1 MYQHNDNSFS
11 PIHEQA
17 IISANIGLLLIGS
30 LGINQ
35 REIVIDIQ
43 QFQTQKINLKS
54 TVCKRTIPTIYLPT
68 WINHDPNIWGGN

>member
-11 PIHEQA
+11 PIHKQA

-54 TVCKRTIPTIYLPT
+54 TVCKRTVPTIYLPT
-68 WINHDPNIWGGN
+68 WINHDPNIWGGD